1 MKIMLKGELPND
13 LFSIGL
19 FPGYIIDADIDPMTY
34 KASFNFLVADF
45 VGSKCVS
52 CVVDVSNYLIP
63 QTSMPAPHPDFL
75 EIEVRAGSDDFF
87 MFQYIVNQGIDSRL
101 EGFTL
106 SVFGYRY
113 YESVGL
119 RAFFHFH
126 KSEIPILIRR
136 MEEAEEDINCD
147 IREIVMGWVD
157 EIRDYEF
164 Q

>member
-13 LFSIGL
+13 LTSIGL
-19 FPGYIIDADIDPMTY
+19 YPGYVIDADIDPGTL
-34 KASFNFLVADF
+34 KASFSCRVRGFE
-45 VGSKCVS
+45 GSKFVS

-75 EIEVRAGSDDFF
+75 EIEVRAGSDDYF
-87 MFQYIVNQGIDSRL
+87 MFQYIVNQGIDSHL

-106 SVFGYRY
+106 SEFGYRY

-126 KSEIPILIRR
+126 KSEIPILVRR
-136 MEEAEEDINCD
+136 MEEAEKDIDCD
-147 IREIVMGWVD
+147 IREIVPGWVD
-157 EIRDYEF
+157 EIRVYEF
-164 Q
+164 H